1 MTSRRGEKLGWTL
14 GWCGGF
20 VWVVIL
26 AIVAWVQG
34 KTLHA
39 AVGLAIAAAAV
50 ASIVALAPWRYPH
63 ASYRLLMIPI
73 YVLFFGAVAWGIWAL
88 GSARQMGI
96 TGWWSAF
103 LLLPLTLPLWV
114 VGPKR
119 WQDGE
124 Q

>member
-1 MTSRRGEKLGWTL
+1 M
-14 GWCGGF
+14 
-20 VWVVIL
+20 WVVIL

-73 YVLFFGAVAWGIWAL
+73 YVLFVGAVAWGIWAL